1 MGYNNNYNN
10 NKSIDPRWDD
20 QLDEIDIQRQFS
32 NNVTKQTGL
41 ELEST
46 SFRPFRPSLLNVK
59 ELERRLSNVEKTQKI
74 NYDDINI
81 NGVEDD
87 NADDDDDEVLVIK
100 KVIRN
105 TNRNKRTTKHR
116 NKRKTMKMKKRK

>member
-74 NYDDINI
+74 NYDD
-81 NGVEDD
+81 
-87 NADDDDDEVLVIK
+87 DDDEVLVIK

-105 TNRNKRTTKHR
+105 TNKNKRTTKHR
-116 NKRKTMKMKKRK
+116 NKRKTM